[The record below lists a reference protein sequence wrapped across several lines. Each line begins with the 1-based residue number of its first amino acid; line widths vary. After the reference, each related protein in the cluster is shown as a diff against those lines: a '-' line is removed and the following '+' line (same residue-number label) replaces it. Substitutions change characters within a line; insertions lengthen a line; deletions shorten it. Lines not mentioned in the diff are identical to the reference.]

1 MFLPRN
7 VSFSLL
13 LILASLL
20 LALPLSAQENAFPRN
35 TLTVQGN
42 GTVFGTPDIA
52 YIEIGFEITD
62 QDLNTAFNQT
72 SETLFAI
79 RAALLD
85 IGIDNEDMQTRG
97 LSLWVDERYENYD
110 EEPRRFF
117 RLSNGFLLTLRD
129 IELITTAIDAGV
141 AAGANNIYNLQYGI
155 ADPGALEEQA
165 RARAA
170 ADAKARAA
178 NLAALFGKSVGDAI
192 QISEYSAASYGS
204 LRSEALAMA
213 DVDIGIGGG
222 GGPIEA
228 GRLSVQVNLTVTFEL
243 VPEAADE

>member
-1 MFLPRN
+1 MMFLPRN
-7 VSFSLL
+7 VSTPLL
-13 LILASLL
+13 LTLALFL

-35 TLTVQGN
+35 ILTVQGN

-52 YIEIGFEITD
+52 YIEIGFEIAD
-62 QDLNTAFNQT
+62 PDLNYAFDQT
-72 SETLFAI
+72 SATLIAI
-79 RAALLD
+79 RDALLE
-85 IGIDNEDMQTRG
+85 IGIESEDLQTRG
-97 LSLWVDERYENYD
+97 LSLWVDERYDNYD

-117 RLSNGFLLTLRD
+117 RLSNGFRITLRD

-155 ADPGALEEQA
+155 ADPGTLEEQA

-192 QISEYSAASYGS
+192 QISEYSAASYGNV
-204 LRSEALAMA
+204 RTEALAMA
-213 DVDIGIGGG
+213 DFGTGGG

-228 GRLSVQVNLTVTFEL
+228 GQLSVQVNLTVTFAL
-243 VPEAADE
+243 VPDSTDE